1 MITTL
6 SFALLAL
13 CAQPQVTDTPSTD
26 QVKATVKA
34 VEEALH
40 KGEPA
45 DRIAALAKASSV
57 PDTAVAEAVAKALK
71 DRDESVQK
79 AALESLR
86 FMDHP
91 EALDALHS
99 CYKKNSSL
107 RKSDSLSGVLLKA
120 IGQHG
125 DSSSIKV
132 LSDSPFSTVNGAA
145 IRARILGLG
154 NIRDKQS
161 VEELVALMKKVSRR
175 KIEPFMGEFRL
186 AMLRLTGQDE
196 GRSVD
201 LWMKWWNNNKR
212 TFKVAEVAPKMP
224 RRDQEEWDDYWG
236 NMAPRERS
244 KKRGERGG
252 D

>member
-6 SFALLAL
+6 SLALLTFCAL
-13 CAQPQVTDTPSTD
+13 PQETDTPSTD
-26 QVKATVKA
+26 EVKATVEA
-34 VEEALH
+34 VEKALS
-40 KGEPA
+40 KGETA
-45 DRIAALAKASSV
+45 DRIAALSEASSV
-57 PDTAVAEAVAKALK
+57 PDTAVAKAVSKALRDK
-71 DRDESVQK
+71 DESVQK

-91 EALDALHS
+91 EALKALHD
-99 CYKKNSSL
+99 CYKKNTSL
-107 RKSDSLSGVLLKA
+107 RKNDSLSGVLLKA

-132 LSDSPFSTVNGAA
+132 LADSPFSTVNGAA

-154 NIRDKQS
+154 NIRDKRS
-161 VEELVALMKKVSRR
+161 VEELVGLMKKISRR

-186 AMLRLTGQDE
+186 AMVRLTGQDE
-196 GRSVD
+196 GKSVD

-224 RRDQEEWDDYWG
+224 RRDQENWDDYWG
-236 NMAPRERS
+236 NPRRRERS
-244 KKRGERGG
+244 QKRGDRGG